1 MTQRGV
7 RRKIERF
14 KAEPMRPG
22 DSRIRPRGTLLVIG
36 GKEDKDNERLI
47 LRRLVDLAA
56 GGKIVIATLASEEPK
71 SVYETYE
78 PVLRGIGAR
87 HVFHLSI
94 ENREEAHEE
103 RAMRILEDASVVFLT
118 GGDQLR
124 ITSVIG
130 DSPVYSRMFEI
141 FANGGVIAGTSAG
154 AAVMSETMIVDGN
167 GEDSHKIG
175 SLLQLAPGLGF
186 AKDMIVDQHFAE
198 RGRVSRLLAV
208 VAQNPR
214 VLGIGIDENTAIQLQ
229 ANQRFA
235 VFGDGGVTV
244 LDGRSITDSNIAS
257 AERDRTLS
265 VFDVTLHLLSQGDR
279 FDLRSRTPES
289 GPAELVEEEMATA

>member
-1 MTQRGV
+1 MTQRGA

-14 KAEPMRPG
+14 KSDPMRPG
-22 DSRIRPRGTLLVIG
+22 DPRLRPKGTLLVIG
-36 GKEDKDNERLI
+36 GREDKEDDKLI

-56 GGKIVIATLASEEPK
+56 GGKIVVVTLASGEPR

-94 ENREEAHEE
+94 ENREEAHDE
-103 RAMRILEDASVVFLT
+103 RPMRVLEDAAVVFLT

-124 ITSVIG
+124 ITSALG
-130 DSPVYSRMFEI
+130 DSPVFSRIFEI
-141 FANGGVIAGTSAG
+141 FVNGGVIAGTSAG

-167 GEDSHKIG
+167 GADSHKIG

-214 VLGIGIDENTAIQLQ
+214 VVGIGIDENTAIELE

-244 LDGRSITDSNIAS
+244 LDGRTITDSNIAS
-257 AERDRTLS
+257 EDRDRTMS
-265 VFDVTLHLLSQGDR
+265 VFGVTLHLLSQGDR
-279 FDLRSRTPES
+279 FDLRKRTPEGRS
-289 GPAELVEEEMATA
+289 ADVVDEEMATA